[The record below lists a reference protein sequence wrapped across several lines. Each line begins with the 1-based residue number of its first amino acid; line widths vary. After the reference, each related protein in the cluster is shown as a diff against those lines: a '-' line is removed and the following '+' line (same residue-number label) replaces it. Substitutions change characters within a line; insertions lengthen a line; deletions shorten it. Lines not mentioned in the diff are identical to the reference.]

1 MTMEENYPQQWNKD
15 GYIKFTKGYSDFIGL
30 DLGSWSS
37 LKSSELGL
45 NYDIIH
51 NLPLQ
56 SHNYQYK
63 FHEDLSPVVLLFKPQ
78 LIKQA
83 VDIVFDS
90 IKIWNG
96 YPKELKKGDVV
107 IHTKRDLV
115 KAVIQNR
122 KNIYA
127 VSPKKK
133 ATSTDHLK
141 FCMEMQ
147 DCKEK
152 VIKRLIYKKAMDKFY
167 KILEVLSTK

>member
-1 MTMEENYPQQWNKD
+1 METYTQQWNKE

-30 DLGSWSS
+30 DLGAWTS

-45 NYDIIH
+45 TYDIIH

-56 SHNYQYK
+56 SFNYQYK
-63 FHEDLSPVVLLFKPQ
+63 FHEDLSPVVLLLKPQ

-90 IKIWNG
+90 IRIWND
-96 YPKELKKGDVV
+96 YPEE
-107 IHTKRDLV
+107 LV
-115 KAVIQNR
+115 KAVMQDR

-127 VSPKKK
+127 VLPKKK

-147 DCKEK
+147 NYKEK
-152 VIKRLIYKKAMDKFY
+152 VIKRLVYKRAMEKFG
-167 KILEVLSTK
+167 KIFEILNTKQ

>member
-1 MTMEENYPQQWNKD
+1 MQTYTQQWNKQ
-15 GYIKFTKGYSDFIGL
+15 GYIKFTKGYSDFISL
-30 DLGSWSS
+30 SLGSWTS

-45 NYDIIH
+45 TYDIIH

-56 SHNYQYK
+56 SFNYQYK
-63 FHEDLSPVVLLFKPQ
+63 FHEYLSPVVLLLKPQ
-78 LIKQA
+78 LINQA

-96 YPKELKKGDVV
+96 YPEELKKEDVV

-115 KAVIQNR
+115 KAIMADR

-127 VSPKKK
+127 VLPKKK

-147 DCKEK
+147 DYKEK
-152 VIKRLIYKKAMDKFY
+152 VIKKLVYKKAMNKFH
-167 KILEVLSTK
+167 KILEILSTK

>member
-1 MTMEENYPQQWNKD
+1 METYTQRWNKE

-30 DLGSWSS
+30 SLGSWTS

-45 NYDIIH
+45 TFDIIH

-56 SHNYQYK
+56 SYNYQYK
-63 FHEDLSPVVLLFKPQ
+63 FHEDLSPVVLLLKPQ

-96 YPKELKKGDVV
+96 YPEELKKEDVV

-115 KAVIQNR
+115 KAVMQDR

-127 VSPKKK
+127 VLPKKK

-147 DCKEK
+147 DYKEK
-152 VIKRLIYKKAMDKFY
+152 VIKRLVYKRAMEKFG
-167 KILEVLSTK
+167 KIFEILNTKL

>member
-1 MTMEENYPQQWNKD
+1 MKAYTRQWNKE
-15 GYIKFTKGYSDFIGL
+15 GYIRFANGYSDFIGL
-30 DLGSWSS
+30 DLGSWVD
-37 LKSSELGL
+37 LKASELGL
-45 NYDIIH
+45 TFDIIH

-56 SHNYQYK
+56 SYNYQYK

-78 LIKQA
+78 LINQA
-83 VDIVFDS
+83 IDIVFDS

-96 YPKELKKGDVV
+96 YPKELKKEDVV

-115 KAVIQNR
+115 KAIMADR

-127 VSPKKK
+127 VLPKKK

-147 DCKEK
+147 DYKEK
-152 VIKRLIYKKAMDKFY
+152 VIKKLVYKKAMNKFH
-167 KILEVLSTK
+167 KILEILSTE

>member
-1 MTMEENYPQQWNKD
+1 METYTQQWDKE

-30 DLGSWSS
+30 DLGSWVD
-37 LKSSELGL
+37 LKSSDLGL
-45 NYDIIH
+45 TFDIIH

-56 SHNYQYK
+56 SYNYQYK
-63 FHEDLSPVVLLFKPQ
+63 FHEDLSPVVLLLKPQ

-96 YPKELKKGDVV
+96 YPEELKKEDVV

-115 KAVIQNR
+115 KAIMADR

-127 VSPKKK
+127 VLPKKK

-147 DCKEK
+147 NYKEK
-152 VIKRLIYKKAMDKFY
+152 VIKRLIYKNANSKFH
-167 KILEVLSTK
+167 KILEILSTK

>member
-1 MTMEENYPQQWNKD
+1 METYTQQWNKD
-15 GYIKFTKGYSDFIGL
+15 GYIKFTKGYSDFISL
-30 DLGSWSS
+30 SLGSWTS

-45 NYDIIH
+45 TYDIIH

-56 SHNYQYK
+56 SFNYQYK
-63 FHEDLSPVVLLFKPQ
+63 CHEDLSPVVLLIKPQ

-90 IKIWNG
+90 IRIWNG
-96 YPKELKKGDVV
+96 YPEELKKEDVV

-115 KAVIQNR
+115 KAIMADR

-127 VSPKKK
+127 VLPKKK

-147 DCKEK
+147 DYKEK
-152 VIKRLIYKKAMDKFY
+152 VIKRLVYKKAMGNFH
-167 KILEVLSTK
+167 KILEILSTK